1 MLDRIIRFSL
11 NNKYFILF
19 SFLLLIFFGVR
30 TTSQMDIDVFPDLT
44 APTVVVM
51 TDCHGLTSEEVERLV
66 SFPIETAMNGAT
78 GVRRVR
84 STSSQGFSFV
94 WVEFDWGS
102 DVFKARQVVSEKL
115 MTIATQIPEEV
126 GQPMLAPQASVMGEI
141 FFVGLQA
148 DSTSLMDLRTIAEWQ
163 VQPLL
168 LATNG
173 VAQVT
178 IIGGDY
184 KQFQVVVD
192 PYKMGYYHVTMDEL
206 INTCKSMS
214 NNSSGNVI
222 REFGNEYAVRGI
234 ARSNDLEELSHTFV
248 KMVDNQPVYLG
259 DVAQVQ
265 IGAAVKMGYGSC
277 NAKPAIVLSIS
288 KQPSANTL
296 AVTEQI
302 EKNLASLEKSLP
314 ADVKLDTHIFRQ
326 ADFIETAVNNVVRAL
341 LEGSVLVII
350 ILILFLGNFRTT
362 LISLLA
368 IPISLLASVIT
379 LKLLGLTINT
389 MSLGGMAI
397 AIGSLVDDAIID
409 VENVYKRLRE
419 NRLKSPEEQ
428 QSSFDIVFHASSEI
442 RTSILNA
449 TLIIMVSFLP
459 LFFLSGMEGRM
470 LKPLGIS
477 FLVSL
482 FMSLIVAM
490 TLTPLL
496 SKMLLANEKFLT
508 KNQEDKWLTRTLK
521 RHYLHSLQLAF
532 KHSKIVIATVAVLL
546 ISAIT
551 ICFTLGRS
559 FLPEFNEGSLTLSV
573 VTQPGTA
580 LDESNLLGNMVE
592 QTLLE
597 IPEVTSTCR
606 RTGRGELDEHS
617 QATNSAEIEVNF
629 NLSERPREEFVAEVR
644 QKLAAIPGIAS
655 TVGQPLGHRI
665 DHMISGTKANVAI
678 KIFGTDLNNMY
689 TTGMQIQNIISQI
702 DGVVDANVEQQVEVP
717 QLQIKPQRDLMAQY
731 GITMEQFHE
740 FVNTVLGGAK
750 LGDIYENSCRYDLIV
765 RLDSTYI
772 QSIDNLKTLLIDT
785 YDGKKVPLE
794 QIAEITSTVGP
805 NSISRENAQRKVV
818 VSANIAGRDL
828 RGAVREMQEKIE
840 QQISLPEGSRI
851 EYGGQFES
859 EAAASRMLFITF
871 CLALVII
878 LLLLFREFKNLKL
891 AVIILLNLP
900 LALIGGAFAIRFTS
914 GILSIPAIIGF
925 ISLFGITTRN
935 SILLISNYLRLQ
947 KQELEIDEVV
957 VRGSTDRLNAIL
969 MTALTS
975 TLALIP
981 MAMNGEMSGNEIQ
994 SPMAIVILGGLI
1006 TSTILNIYVMPIIY
1020 RWLCKKNW
1028 IKIDENE

>member
-1 MLDRIIRFSL
+1 MLDKIIKFSL
-11 NNKYFILF
+11 NNKYFILLG
-19 SFLLLIFFGVR
+19 FLLLTFFGIR
-30 TTSQMDIDVFPDLT
+30 ITSQMDIDVFPDLT

-51 TDCHGLTSEEVERLV
+51 TDCHGLTSEEVEQLV

-102 DVFKARQVVSEKL
+102 DVFKARQIVSEKL
-115 MTIATQIPEEV
+115 MTIASQIPDAVE
-126 GQPMLAPQASVMGEI
+126 QPILAPQSSVMGEI

-148 DSTSLMDLRTIAEWQ
+148 DSTSMMDLRTIAEWE

-168 LATNG
+168 LSTNG

-184 KQFQVVVD
+184 KQFQVLAD
-192 PYKMGYYHVTMDEL
+192 PYKMTRYQITLNEL
-206 INTCKSMS
+206 INTCKSIS
-214 NNSSGNVI
+214 NNSSGSVV
-222 REFGNEYAVRGI
+222 REYGNEYAVRGI
-234 ARSNDLEELSHTFV
+234 ARTANVEELSRTFI
-248 KMVDNQPVYLG
+248 KMVNGQPVCVG
-259 DVAQVQ
+259 DVANVQ
-265 IGAAVKMGYGSC
+265 IGSAVKMGYGSD
-277 NAKPAIVLSIS
+277 NAKPAIVMSIS

-296 AVTEQI
+296 KVTEQI

-314 ADVKLDTHIFRQ
+314 ADVKMDTHIFRQ
-326 ADFIETAVNNVVRAL
+326 ADFIETSVNNVTRAL
-341 LEGSVLVII
+341 IEGSILVII

-362 LISLLA
+362 IISLLA
-368 IPISLLASVIT
+368 IPISLLATIIT

-419 NRLKSPEEQ
+419 NRLKPIEKQ
-428 QSSFDIVFHASSEI
+428 DSSFNVVFHASSEI
-442 RTSILNA
+442 RSSILNA
-449 TLIIMVSFLP
+449 TMIIMVSFLP

-477 FLVSL
+477 FLISL

-496 SKMLLANEKFLT
+496 SKMLLTNEQFLD
-508 KNQEDKWLTRTLK
+508 KNQEDKALTKGLRTCYLK
-521 RHYLHSLQLAF
+521 SLHWALGHQRG
-532 KHSKIVIATVAVLL
+532 IVVTVGALL
-546 ISAIT
+546 IAAVVT
-551 ICFTLGRS
+551 FFTLGHS
-559 FLPEFNEGSLTLSV
+559 FLPEFNEGSLTLAV
-573 VTQPGTA
+573 VTQPGTS
-580 LDESNLLGNMVE
+580 LDESNHLGNMVE
-592 QTLLE
+592 ETLLS
-597 IPEVTSTCR
+597 IPEVTTTCR

-629 NLSERPREEFVAEVR
+629 DLQDRPREEFVADVR
-644 QKLAAIPGIAS
+644 AKLTSIPGIAA

-689 TTGMQIQNIISQI
+689 ITGNQIKNTISNIN
-702 DGVVDANVEQQVEVP
+702 GVVDVNVEQQVEVP
-717 QLQIKPQRDLMAQY
+717 QLQIRAQRDMLAKY
-731 GITMEQFHE
+731 GISIEQFNE
-740 FVNTVLGGAK
+740 FVNVALGGEK
-750 LGDIYENSCRYDLIV
+750 VCDIYENSRRFDLIV
-765 RLDSTYI
+765 RLDSNYLQTM
-772 QSIDNLKTLLIDT
+772 DNIKSSLINT
-785 YDGKKVPLE
+785 YDGKFVPLE
-794 QIAEITSTVGP
+794 QVAEIVSTVGP

-818 VSANIAGRDL
+818 VSTNISGRDM
-828 RGAVREMQEKIE
+828 RSAVEEIQENINEKVV
-840 QQISLPEGSRI
+840 LPEGCRI

-859 EAAASRMLFITF
+859 EEAASRMLFITF
-871 CLALVII
+871 CLALIVI

-900 LALIGGAFAIRFTS
+900 LALIGGAFAIRITS

-925 ISLFGITTRN
+925 ISLFGIATRN
-935 SILLISNYLRLQ
+935 GILLISKYLQLQ
-947 KQELEIDEVV
+947 SQGLTIDEVV
-957 VRGSTDRLNAIL
+957 VRGSVDRLNAIM

-975 TLALIP
+975 ALALIP
-981 MAMNGEMSGNEIQ
+981 MAINGDLSGNEIQ

-1006 TSTILNIYVMPIIY
+1006 TSTTLNVYLMPIVY
-1020 RWLCKKNW
+1020 RWFSNKNLL
-1028 IKIDENE
+1028 KSESYE